1 MNLYYE
7 SSNEL
12 YHHGIK
18 GQKWG
23 RRRFQNSDGS
33 LTAAG
38 RKRYS
43 GGGISGAIRNKQY
56 SNAERDLAKT
66 KSKQKQV
73 DSELRELKG
82 YAKNPTGL
90 ANSKIS
96 TAIRNKQIR
105 DLEKSKSQLKSR
117 EKDNRDAMR
126 ELDEIDKAQA
136 QKRAERNTPE
146 AKAARKEKAIKAAKV
161 GAAVAGTALAAYGAY
176 KVHEYVRNE
185 NTKIRTKQGENA
197 AHKLFDDMMDER
209 RTLRDRIEAKPQYYT
224 RDRIDNTFDDIDSR
238 YEIRKKAVTNNYK
251 NMAEK
256 DSFKNAAE
264 NVLIDKIENRRK
276 RDRFGNLI

>member
-1 MNLYYE
+1 MKLYYE
-7 SSNEL
+7 SGNEL

-18 GQKWG
+18 GMKWG
-23 RRRFQNSDGS
+23 RRRFQTADGS

-56 SNAERDLAKT
+56 SNAERDLASVK
-66 KSKQKQV
+66 KQQRQV

-105 DLEKSKSQLKSR
+105 DLEKSKAQLKSR

-146 AKAARKEKAIKAAKV
+146 VKAARKEKAIKAAKV

-176 KVHEYVRNE
+176 KLNEYAKTESGQKNIKAAKEWLDDTRSE
-185 NTKIRTKQGENA
+185 TETKFYNK
-197 AHKLFDDMMDER
+197 
-209 RTLRDRIEAKPQYYT
+209 
-224 RDRIDNTFDDIDSR
+224 
-238 YEIRKKAVTNNYK
+238 
-251 NMAEK
+251 
-256 DSFKNAAE
+256 
-264 NVLIDKIENRRK
+264 K
-276 RDRFGNLI
+276 RDARQAKDILLYGHAGGKSYAEQYGTKGLLKRK

>member
-18 GQKWG
+18 GMKWG
-23 RRRFQNSDGS
+23 RRRFQTADGS

-43 GGGISGAIRNKQY
+43 GGISGAIRNKQY
-56 SNAERDLAKT
+56 SNAERDLASVK
-66 KSKQKQV
+66 KQQRQV

-105 DLEKSKSQLKSR
+105 DLEKSKAQLKSR

-126 ELDEIDKAQA
+126 ELDEIDKYQS
-136 QKRAERNTPE
+136 QKRAERNTQE

-209 RTLRDRIEAKPQYYT
+209 KFIRERAEANPLYYNRDH
-224 RDRIDNTFDDIDSR
+224 IDNAFDDIDSR
-238 YEIRKKAVTNNYK
+238 YEIRKKAVTKNYK

-256 DSFKNAAE
+256 DSFRNAAE